1 MDTLLGSCSF
11 RGCFQP
17 PRVHG
22 WRGSKPGD
30 QTPGLAMHSEQPGSD
45 PLPTPAQVG
54 ARAACPI
61 GREEV
66 GVGRPAGGGRWGGS
80 LCRVCA
86 PLEPDNR
93 GEPQLPL
100 RGSALLHLQLPSP
113 ENPQRH
119 ARWRLGQGN
128 LASPCTGSLALLAV
142 ARLGGHVNSRP
153 MLGGGS
159 MAQGLHEA
167 QAFGRT

>member
-100 RGSALLHLQLPSP
+100 RGSALLHLQLPQPSKP
-113 ENPQRH
+113 SKTCPLEAGP
-119 ARWRLGQGN
+119 GQFSFPLHG
-128 LASPCTGSLALLAV
+128 L
-142 ARLGGHVNSRP
+142 SRP
-153 MLGGGS
+153 PGGS
-159 MAQGLHEA
+159 QARGPRQQQAHVGRRLHGSG
-167 QAFGRT
+167 FT